1 MIFYFSTGAGHNDLF
16 LASSRNQRRTKKKAI
31 TNGGPAISEIFRSI
45 SIKEYTE
52 NKKKLSRVEKV
63 MEESSL

>member
-1 MIFYFSTGAGHNDLF
+1 MSLF
-16 LASSRNQRRTKKKAI
+16 LTLPRNQRRTKKKAI

-45 SIKEYTE
+45 SIREYTE
-52 NKKKLSRVEKV
+52 NKRKLSRVEKV